1 MRAGL
6 LAPQPPAVLRGRG
19 EAGPAAL
26 RRPRIV
32 LRVRAAVQNVE
43 VWLCAAVCRGAQP
56 LPGGA
61 SAAARPEAL
70 SWREPEGRPSAAA
83 APGTTLAAAF
93 LFPQPPT
100 GPVPAAVRSVSP
112 QGRAQTRLQRCQ
124 PSSTSV
130 CSARAALTAGPR
142 VLRNPLRTPLRPA
155 AFRAFPAKPILSI
168 SVRLKMEIVDDS
180 P

>member
-19 EAGPAAL
+19 GAGPAAL

-43 VWLCAAVCRGAQP
+43 VWLCTAVCRGAQP

-83 APGTTLAAAF
+83 APGTTLEAAF

-100 GPVPAAVRSVSP
+100 GPVPAAVRSVHL
-112 QGRAQTRLQRCQ
+112 RAGPKRG
-124 PSSTSV
+124 
-130 CSARAALTAGPR
+130 CSA
-142 VLRNPLRTPLRPA
+142 VSPA
-155 AFRAFPAKPILSI
+155 ARLSAAPGRLSLLVPGSLGIL
-168 SVRLKMEIVDDS
+168 
-180 P
+180 